1 MDRKTLV
8 YMKKG
13 PTVIGRG
20 GFVRATHKL
29 AIFIALLNCKGFAA
43 HREWIDRLLLRLKSL
58 VSVSYTS
65 IYLYIGIS
73 GPLIEKGNYVG
84 NPSRG

>member
-1 MDRKTLV
+1 
-8 YMKKG
+8 MKKG

-29 AIFIALLNCKGFAA
+29 AIFIALLHCKGFAA
-43 HREWIDRLLLRLKSL
+43 HREWIDRLLLYVLKAWFPSL
-58 VSVSYTS
+58 V
-65 IYLYIGIS
+65 YLLVHSS
-73 GPLIEKGNYVG
+73 GPLIGKGNHVG